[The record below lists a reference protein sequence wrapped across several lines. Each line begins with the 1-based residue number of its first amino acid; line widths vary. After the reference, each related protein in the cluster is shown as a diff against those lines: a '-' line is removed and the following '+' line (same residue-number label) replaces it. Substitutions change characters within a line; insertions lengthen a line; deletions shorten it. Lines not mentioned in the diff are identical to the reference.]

1 METTKVFNFSGATV
15 KVHFPDITPEER
27 AKRMK
32 LIHKAAVELL
42 KK

>member
-1 METTKVFNFSGATV
+1 MENTKVFTFSGAIV
-15 KVHFPDITPEER
+15 RVHYPDITPEER
-27 AKRMK
+27 EKRMK